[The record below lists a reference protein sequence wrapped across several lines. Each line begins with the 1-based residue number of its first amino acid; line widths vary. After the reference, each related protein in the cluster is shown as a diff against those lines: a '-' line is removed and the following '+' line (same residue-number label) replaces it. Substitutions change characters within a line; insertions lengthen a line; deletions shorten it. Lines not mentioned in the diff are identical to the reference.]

1 MVSTNTHFGP
11 AGQAGRGA
19 KIQPFNL
26 DEGQCGKTRSHYL
39 LVKGSEI
46 DVRMEIISVLL
57 YNNTIQAT
65 RTTDLTTANEVSTEK
80 VSADD
85 DSRDSQE
92 VKVSS
97 PNNPKKTILK
107 VWKLR
112 KFETL
117 PTE

>member
-26 DEGQCGKTRSHYL
+26 DKGQCGKTRSHYL

-57 YNNTIQAT
+57 YNNTIQPT
-65 RTTDLTTANEVSTEK
+65 RPTDHGESVMKSQK

-85 DSRDSQE
+85 DFDLLTCKGCSH
-92 VKVSS
+92 
-97 PNNPKKTILK
+97 TILSIR
-107 VWKLR
+107 V
-112 KFETL
+112 
-117 PTE
+117 